1 MADPTAFYEPEEDE
15 LLSSLSV
22 PVQSYNPD
30 SNEDEYRRLQ
40 ELEQH
45 AYAQQQLMVAEQE
58 QEQLQALEQVP
69 EDVKRFLVLFHQ
81 AILENDLPTITTM
94 YESGWNKLTQAHYS
108 QTEWPEAE
116 LISPL
121 VGNDQVFLTLYR
133 ELYFRHVYAKLQPTI
148 DDRFQSYENICELFN
163 YLLNSEGPVPLDLPI
178 QWVWDMLDE
187 FVYQFSSFASWRANP
202 KNKNEEELEAL
213 SEAQHIWSCYSVL
226 NVLYSLVQKSQ
237 INEQLKAEKQGNK
250 TPEELQELAG
260 EYGSKPLY
268 RNLGYFSLICL
279 LRVHVLLGDPTLAL
293 QTMEHVDL
301 SGGAFLTRITA
312 CHVTTYYH
320 VGCAY
325 MALGRWPDAIKTFI
339 SVLIF
344 FIRMKQYHTRS
355 YQYGSI
361 TKQCERMYALL
372 AICTTLSPGPSD
384 ESIMSI
390 VKEHYAD
397 QLAVLQRGGDEAL
410 ETFKDLFLSASP
422 KYLNV
427 NPPPYEDPT
436 ALESYLSNPPID
448 ATQRHLDLFLSDVK
462 AIKSVS
468 NIRNLLKLYTSIDAS
483 KLVTFSQGE
492 NDNNEEEILQ
502 QLMVLKSAS
511 RTYAKPQ
518 HSETEREI
526 SLLDGERIVT
536 NNLDFTI
543 DGSMV
548 HVEETTSHRRFAGFF
563 IRNAEHAQRVFNTIK
578 SSPLPIQ
585 RKPTS
590 TTAPTTGGQDKNEPK
605 KAGGAW
611 QPKRARVA
619 AQ

>member
-1 MADPTAFYEPEEDE
+1 MADPTAFYEPTEDE
-15 LLSSLSV
+15 LLSSLAV
-22 PVQSYNPD
+22 PVQSYNPESD
-30 SNEDEYRRLQ
+30 ADEYRRLQ

-81 AILENDLPTITTM
+81 AILENDLPTITNM

-108 QTEWPEAE
+108 QNEWPEAE

-148 DDRFQSYENICELFN
+148 DDRFQSYENI
-163 YLLNSEGPVPLDLPI
+163 YSDGPVPLDLPI
-178 QWVWDMLDE
+178 QWLWDMLDE
-187 FVYQFSSFASWRANP
+187 FVYQFSNFSTWRANP

-213 SEAQHIWSCYSVL
+213 AEAQNIWSSYSVL

-237 INEQLKAEKQGNK
+237 INEQLRAEKQGK
-250 TPEELQELAG
+250 TPEEVQELAG

-293 QTMEHVDL
+293 QTMENVDL

-397 QLAVLQRGGDEAL
+397 QLSVLQRGGDEAL

-427 NPPPYEDPT
+427 NPPPYEDPS
-436 ALESYLSNPPID
+436 ALESYLANPPID
-448 ATQRHLDLFLSDVK
+448 ATQRHLDLFLSDVV
-462 AIKSVS
+462 AVRGVS

-483 KLVTFSQGE
+483 KLVTFSEGE
-492 NDNNEEEILQ
+492 TEEEEILQ
-502 QLMVLKSAS
+502 QLMVLKAAS
-511 RTYAKPQ
+511 RTYAKGQ
-518 HSETEREI
+518 QQDT
-526 SLLDGERIVT
+526 LLDGERIVT

-548 HVEETTSHRRFAGFF
+548 HVEETTSHRRYAGFF

-585 RKPTS
+585 RKPTTS
-590 TTAPTTGGQDKNEPK
+590 VTQTTTDNKNEPK
-605 KAGGAW
+605 KSGAW